1 MQVAALGSA
10 LVLVEGMSIAGRD
23 LSRQKL
29 LAALEGLRGFETG
42 LLPRLS
48 YNADRRIGSYG
59 AYVVKV
65 DLAKRTFLP
74 QPDFIRLQ

>member
-10 LVLVEGMSIAGRD
+10 MVLVEGLSRAGRD

-29 LAALEGLRGFETG
+29 LAALESLQGFETG
-42 LLPRLS
+42 LMPRLS

-65 DLAKRTFLP
+65 DLAQRAFQP
-74 QPDFIRLQ
+74 MPDFIRLQ